1 MDIKIF
7 TKMLKDKHFTNY
19 EKMKYKY
26 GKDFNDFLKTLDDLY
41 YKELPLCDF
50 EDNNIVFI
58 ENHASVNQNTVKL
71 LLQSQ
76 DKHYGIKAAEDEIVA
91 TSAIES
97 IDFSRD
103 SVRKILKGYAPK
115 DEQESRI
122 LGVKNGLEFIADT
135 SNKITEE
142 NLYKLYMMTV
152 GDFLDGEDRLAE
164 GNFYRHDTVYVVSD
178 RVEHSGLDCKRVPEF
193 MRSLIEFANNDDDIN
208 DLIKAAIIHFYIAF
222 VHPYFDGNGR
232 MARLVHLWFLIQK
245 GYQSALFISFSSR
258 IEKSRKAYYDA
269 FTAVEQNKK
278 YSGKIDVTPFVL
290 YFINN
295 VYNKMTDETTITETL
310 TVYDNAVK
318 DGKITEKETKLWKFV
333 LSFYGTE
340 EFSTKQL
347 EKDFGDAAYATI
359 RGFVLKF
366 EKLGLFCSVK
376 YGTRFKYKVTEK

>member
-1 MDIKIF
+1 MDIKVF
-7 TKMLKDKHFTNY
+7 TKMLKDKHFTDY
-19 EKMKYKY
+19 QKMKYKY
-26 GKDFNDFLKTLDDLY
+26 SEDFNAFLQTLEELY
-41 YKELPLCDF
+41 YKTLPLSDF
-50 EDNNIVFI
+50 EGNNIVFI
-58 ENHASVNQNTVKL
+58 ENHAAVNQSAVKL

-76 DKHYGIKAAEDEIVA
+76 DQHYGIKAAEDEIVA

-103 SVRKILKGYAPK
+103 SVRKILKGMAPK
-115 DEQESRI
+115 DEQENRI
-122 LGVKNGLEFIADT
+122 LGIKHGLEFIADT
-135 SNKITEE
+135 TNKITED
-142 NLYKLYMMTV
+142 NLYRLYMMTV
-152 GDFLDGEDRLAE
+152 GDFLTGDDKLSQ

-178 RVEHSGLDCKRVPEF
+178 RVDHSGLDYKKVPDF
-193 MRSLIEFANNDDDIN
+193 MKSLIAFVNTEDDIN
-208 DLIKAAIIHFYIAF
+208 DLIKAAIIHFYIAY

-245 GYQSALFISFSSR
+245 GYQSALFIPFSSQ

-269 FTAVEQNKK
+269 YTAIEENKM
-278 YSGKIDVTPFVL
+278 YSGKIDVTPFIL

-295 VYNKMTDETTITETL
+295 VYNKMNEGSTAVETL
-310 TVYDNAVK
+310 SVYDDAVK
-318 DGKITEKETKLWKFV
+318 DGKVTEKETKLWKFV

-366 EKLGLFCSVK
+366 EDLGLLSSVK
-376 YGTRFKYKVTEK
+376 YGPRVKYKVIK

>member
-7 TKMLKDKHFTNY
+7 TKMLKDKHFTDY
-19 EKMKYKY
+19 KKMKYKY
-26 GKDFNDFLKTLDDLY
+26 GNDFNAFLHTLEELY
-41 YKELPLCDF
+41 YKTLPLSDF
-50 EDNNIVFI
+50 DGNNVVFI
-58 ENHASVNQNTVKL
+58 ENHAAVNQNTVKL

-76 DKHYGIKAAEDEIVA
+76 EQHYGIKAAEDEIVA

-115 DEQESRI
+115 DEQENRI
-122 LGVKNGLEFIADT
+122 LGIKHGLEFIADT
-135 SNKITEE
+135 ANKITEE

-152 GDFLDGEDRLAE
+152 GDFLSGNDKLAK
-164 GNFYRHDTVYVVSD
+164 GNLYRHDTVYVVSD
-178 RVEHSGLDCKRVPEF
+178 HVEHSGLDYKKVPEF
-193 MRSLIEFANNDDDIN
+193 MRALIAFANAEDDIN
-208 DLIKAAIIHFYIAF
+208 DLVKAAIIHFYIAF

-245 GYQSALFISFSSR
+245 GYQSALFIPFSSR

-269 FTAVEQNKK
+269 YTAIEDNKK
-278 YSGKIDVTPFVL
+278 YSGKIDVTPFIF

-295 VYNKMTDETTITETL
+295 VYNKMNEGSATVETL
-310 TVYDNAVK
+310 TVYDDAVK
-318 DGKITEKETKLWKFV
+318 DGKVTEKETKLWKFV

-366 EKLGLFCSVK
+366 ENLGLFTSVK
-376 YGTRFKYKVTEK
+376 YGSRVKYKVVR

>member
-7 TKMLKDKHFTNY
+7 TEMLKDKHFTDY

-26 GKDFNDFLKTLDDLY
+26 GEEFNDFLKTLDDLY

-50 EDNNIVFI
+50 EGNNIVFI
-58 ENHASVNQNTVKL
+58 ENHAVVNQNTVKL

-115 DEQESRI
+115 DEQESKI
-122 LGVKNGLEFIADT
+122 LGIKNGLEFIADT

-152 GDFLDGEDRLAE
+152 GDFLADDDRLTE
-164 GNFYRHDTVYVVSD
+164 ENFYRHDTVYVVSD

-193 MRSLIEFANNDDDIN
+193 MKSLIDFANNDDGIN
-208 DLIKAAIIHFYIAF
+208 DLTKAAIIHFYIAF

-245 GYQSALFISFSSR
+245 GYQSALFIPFSSR

-278 YSGKIDVTPFVL
+278 YSGKIGVTPFIL

-295 VYNKMTDETTITETL
+295 VYNKMTDEATTTETL

-366 EKLGLFCSVK
+366 EDLGLLSSVK
-376 YGTRFKYKVTEK
+376 YGPRVKYKIIK

>member
-1 MDIKIF
+1 MEIKNF
-7 TKMLKDKHFTNY
+7 TKMLKDKHFTDY
-19 EKMKYKY
+19 QKMNYKY
-26 GKDFNDFLKTLDDLY
+26 GEDFYAFLETLEELY
-41 YKELPLCDF
+41 YKTLPFSDF
-50 EDNNIVFI
+50 DGKNIVFI
-58 ENHASVNQNTVKL
+58 ENHAAVNQSAVKL

-76 DKHYGIKAAEDEIVA
+76 DQHYGIKAAEDEIVA

-103 SVRKILKGYAPK
+103 SVRKILKGMAPK
-115 DEQESRI
+115 DEQENRI
-122 LGVKNGLEFIADT
+122 LGIKHGLEFIADT
-135 SNKITEE
+135 TNKITEE

-152 GDFLDGEDRLAE
+152 GDFLTDDDKLAE

-178 RVEHSGLDCKRVPEF
+178 HVEHSGLDYKKVPEF
-193 MRSLIEFANNDDDIN
+193 MEALIAFVNAEDDIN
-208 DLIKAAIIHFYIAF
+208 DLIKAAIIHFYIAY

-245 GYQSALFISFSSR
+245 GYQSALFISFSSQ

-269 FTAVEQNKK
+269 CTAIEENKK
-278 YSGKIDVTPFVL
+278 YSGKIDVTPFIL

-295 VYNKMTDETTITETL
+295 VYNKMNEGSTAVETL
-310 TVYDNAVK
+310 TVYDDAVK
-318 DGKITEKETKLWKFV
+318 DGKVTEKETKLWKFV
-333 LSFYGTE
+333 LSLYGTE

-366 EKLGLFCSVK
+366 EDLGLLSSVK
-376 YGTRFKYKVTEK
+376 YGPRVKYKVIK

>member
-1 MDIKIF
+1 MDIKLF
-7 TKMLKDKHFTNY
+7 TKMLKDKHFIDY
-19 EKMKYKY
+19 QKMQYKY
-26 GKDFNDFLKTLDDLY
+26 GEDFSAFLQTLEELY
-41 YKELPLCDF
+41 YKTLPLLDF
-50 EDNNIVFI
+50 DSSNIVFI
-58 ENHASVNQNTVKL
+58 ENHAAVSQSAIKL

-76 DKHYGIKAAEDEIVA
+76 DGNYGIKAAEDEIVA

-103 SVRKILKGYAPK
+103 SVRNILKGMAPK
-115 DEQESRI
+115 DEQENRI
-122 LGVKNGLEFIADT
+122 LGIKHGLEFIADST
-135 SNKITEE
+135 NKITEE
-142 NLYKLYMMTV
+142 NLYRLYMMTV
-152 GDFLDGEDRLAE
+152 GDFLTGDDKLLEDNL
-164 GNFYRHDTVYVVSD
+164 YRHDTVYIVSD
-178 RVEHSGLDCKRVPEF
+178 RVEHSGLDHKKVPEF
-193 MRSLIEFANNDDDIN
+193 MKSLIAFVNAKDDIN

-245 GYQSALFISFSSR
+245 GYRYALFIPFSSQ

-269 FTAVEQNKK
+269 YTAIEENKK
-278 YSGKIDVTPFVL
+278 LSGKIDVTPFVL

-295 VYNKMTDETTITETL
+295 VYNKINEGTTMIETL
-310 TVYDNAVK
+310 TAYDDAVK

-333 LSFYGTE
+333 LSFYGTS

-366 EKLGLFCSVK
+366 ENLGLLSSVK
-376 YGTRFKYKVTEK
+376 YGPRVKYKVAK